1 MLDEKDL
8 QALQVMMKAIV
19 DERAMQTEK
28 TVNERTE
35 KLIDASANETRTTLT
50 EEMDK
55 RFTQSENLI
64 LEELDRT
71 RSIVEDKIAAVQKN
85 MDELAQHYRIT
96 KLESDNTSLLL
107 QMIAKLDK
115 EVEELKQRIA

>member
-8 QALQVMMKAIV
+8 QAFQVMVKAIV
-19 DERAMQTEK
+19 DE
-28 TVNERTE
+28 
-35 KLIDASANETRTTLT
+35 SANETRTTLT
-50 EEMDK
+50 REMDK

-71 RSIVEDKIAAVQKN
+71 RSIMEDKIAAVQKN

>member
-8 QALQVMMKAIV
+8 QALQ
-19 DERAMQTEK
+19 AMLEK
-28 TVNERTE
+28 TEINM
-35 KLIDASANETRTTLT
+35 LT
-50 EEMDK
+50 EIDK

-64 LEELDRT
+64 LGELDRT
-71 RSIVEDKIAAVQKN
+71 RDIMESKIATVQKN
-85 MDELAQHYRIT
+85 IDELAQHYRIT

-115 EVEELKQRIA
+115 EVEELKQSIA